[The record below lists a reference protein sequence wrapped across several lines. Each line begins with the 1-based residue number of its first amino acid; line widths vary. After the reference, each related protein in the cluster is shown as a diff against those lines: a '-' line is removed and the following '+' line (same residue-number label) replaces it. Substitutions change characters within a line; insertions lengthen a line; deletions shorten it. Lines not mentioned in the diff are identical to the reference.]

1 MINSATPKPDLSAG
15 PLSATGPSGAYKWEL
30 IVLLWGAFFLNQ
42 GDRQVFNSVIPLIR
56 EGLGLS
62 DVQIGLVGTIFTV
75 IYGILVPVA
84 GYAGDVIQKRWVVFL
99 SLLTFS
105 VGTLATGFAGGL
117 VLLIVFRSLATGAGE
132 AFYYPAANSLIG
144 QYHRGTRAG
153 RWPSTRQPTIRAW

>member
-1 MINSATPKPDLSAG
+1 M
-15 PLSATGPSGAYKWEL
+15 SATGPSGAYKWEL

-56 EGLGLS
+56 DGLGLS